1 MAQRF
6 HKKSQENKMPTESLR
21 SPFTYPNFLL
31 KSPGLGGSYRLPNS
45 NFFFCEQTKQFFAC
59 QNSPGSASTT
69 STIEM
74 VNSFKQ
80 KEIGSEISGR
90 MQTGNSVGTT
100 SSKNS
105 LVPSAGKVKSTVSSD
120 FHRAKQ
126 KLHNSPENI
135 LSVNCDLKLHHPLVR
150 FPRITTCH
158 HCGLSGSLRCSQCK
172 QTYYCSVDCQKK
184 DWSSHVVVCKPV
196 KKNFKKN
203 EENAKPPGEIK
214 KKVDFKGNLS
224 PVDVVRTEDNIKKI
238 MFSDL
243 QDLAL
248 KKAME
253 IQGTVTEFRNP
264 SEFYIQVYSP
274 EVLEHIRTLT
284 VKLKDCYAN
293 TVNEEEY
300 VPARGEV
307 CVAKYFLDQTWNRVL
322 VKEVDIVQKKALV
335 LYIDYGNEENASLLR
350 IKQLHRDIDLFPP
363 CAIKCSVANVPKE
376 GSWNKDFTSIITPF
390 MGEHCSVAIAD
401 VLQEEMMT
409 CFAVDVVIPSSG
421 KRLGNIL
428 LEMRS
433 DLSPKRSNNEQ
444 MHSEKSTLLE
454 TDSEGNEGIMAEN
467 KRLDHN
473 NHLTIKAITLSVG
486 DRFSGIVSHIQN
498 PEDFFCQQL
507 HNGRE
512 LAELQ
517 ATLCEYCNKIPS
529 TSDFRPAVGDVCCAK
544 FTEDNQWYR
553 ASIIAYI
560 SEDTALVGY
569 IDYGNFETLQITRLR
584 PVVPKLLELPMQ
596 AIKCTLA
603 GVKPQLG
610 TWPSEAISL
619 MKQLVHNKVTTVRV
633 MGKTDYSSV
642 VEFTDESFT
651 PINVS
656 KHLIEAGYAMKE
668 SKALMTAHE
677 TSNIGKEGSGDTVRK
692 GSWTWVKLALKQ
704 TINVIVCM
712 LYSPGEF
719 YCHMLND
726 DLNALNVLNKSLAEY
741 CQQASATSFKPV
753 RGEPCCA
760 FFSGDGK
767 WYRAL
772 VKDISSDGAVKVQF
786 VDYGNVEEV
795 TPDKLR
801 QISFE
806 FLKLPFQGIKC
817 WLSGVK
823 PVNKQWL
830 PETIAQF
837 QMYTAGIKLQASII
851 SLTKNGAG
859 LELIDNSTGCPRMIS
874 EMLICEQL
882 TLKEVQTNKE
892 VLVTKSADKKEWQ
905 ETSSSEQW
913 KTIKLPINKAISV
926 RIVEVINPDLF
937 YAVPSETKVDQDKLC
952 TLMIELAEYCSS
964 CSSQSFKPKVGEAC
978 CAKFSGDGHWYRAVA
993 LQVSPSDV
1001 KVVYGDYG
1009 NTETLRFSKVM
1020 PITACH
1026 LKLPFQIIK
1035 CSLAGIVQFDGD
1047 WSALVTDLPKRLAS
1061 GKSVT
1066 IMVKG
1071 ITENIHVVSVVKS
1084 FENGNLNVADG
1095 LVMGS
1100 LAKPSATGNPSILPQ
1115 EHASETKCC
1124 CTELRKQIE
1133 KHEQIL
1139 LFLLNKCVD
1148 QDGLSEMGKMLERK
1162 VCLT

>member
-1 MAQRF
+1 MAQWF
-6 HKKSQENKMPTESLR
+6 HKKSQETKMPTESLR

-31 KSPGLGGSYRLPNS
+31 KSPDLGGSYRLPNS

-59 QNSPGSASTT
+59 QNSSGSASTT
-69 STIEM
+69 STIET

-90 MQTGNSVGTT
+90 MQTGDGAYP
-100 SSKNS
+100 
-105 LVPSAGKVKSTVSSD
+105 L
-120 FHRAKQ
+120 
-126 KLHNSPENI
+126 
-135 LSVNCDLKLHHPLVR
+135 LKWFLQL
-150 FPRITTCH
+150 F
-158 HCGLSGSLRCSQCK
+158 LYLWSLRCSQCK

-184 DWSSHVVVCKPV
+184 DWSSHVVVCKP
-196 KKNFKKN
+196 
-203 EENAKPPGEIK
+203 
-214 KKVDFKGNLS
+214 GNLS
-224 PVDVVRTEDNIKKI
+224 PVDVVRTEGNIKKI

-274 EVLEHIRTLT
+274 EVLERIRTLT

-300 VPARGEV
+300 VPVRGEV

-350 IKQLHRDIDLFPP
+350 IKQLHKDIDLFPP
-363 CAIKCSVANVPKE
+363 CAIKCSVANVPRE
-376 GSWNKDFTSIITPF
+376 GSWNKDFTSIIAPF
-390 MGEHCSVAIAD
+390 MGERCSVAVAD
-401 VLQEEMMT
+401 LLQEEMMT

-421 KRLGNIL
+421 KRLDNIL
-428 LEMRS
+428 LEMGS

-444 MHSEKSTLLE
+444 MHSEKS
-454 TDSEGNEGIMAEN
+454 SEGNKGIMSEN
-467 KRLDHN
+467 KRLNHN
-473 NHLTIKAITLSVG
+473 SHLTIKAITLTVG
-486 DRFSGIVSHIQN
+486 DKFSGIVSHIQN

-507 HNGRE
+507 HNARQ

-529 TSDFRPAVGDVCCAK
+529 NPDFRPAVGDVCCAQ

-553 ASIIAYI
+553 ASVIAYI

-569 IDYGNFETLQITRLR
+569 IDYGNFETLQITRLQ

-619 MKQLVHNKVTTVRV
+619 MKQLVHNKVTTARV
-633 MGKTDYSSV
+633 VGKTDYSSV
-642 VEFTDESFT
+642 VELTDESFT
-651 PINVS
+651 PVNVG
-656 KHLIEAGYAMKE
+656 KHLIKAGYAMKE

-677 TSNIGKEGSGDTVRK
+677 TSNIGKEGSGN
-692 GSWTWVKLALKQ
+692 WTWVKLALKQ
-704 TINVIVCM
+704 TIDVMVCM

-719 YCHMLND
+719 YCHILND

-786 VDYGNVEEV
+786 VDYGNIEEV

-801 QISFE
+801 QTSFE

-817 WLSGVK
+817 VK

-830 PETIAQF
+830 PEIVAKF
-837 QMYTAGIKLQASII
+837 QMYTAGIKLQASVI
-851 SLTKNGAG
+851 SLTRNGVG

-874 EMLICEQL
+874 EMLICEQP
-882 TLKEVQTNKE
+882 TLKEPKTNKE
-892 VLVTKSADKKEWQ
+892 VLLTKSADKREWQ
-905 ETSSSEQW
+905 VCLIPLETSSSEQW
-913 KTIKLPINKAISV
+913 KTIKLPINKAIPV

-937 YAVPSETKVDQDKLC
+937 YAMPSETKDKLC
-952 TLMIELAEYCSS
+952 TLMIELAEYCCS
-964 CSSQSFKPKVGEAC
+964 CSNQSFRPKVGEAC

-993 LQVSPSDV
+993 LQVSPSEV

-1009 NTETLRFSKVM
+1009 NTETLRFSEVM

-1047 WSALVTDLPKRLAS
+1047 WSGLVTDLPKTLAS
-1061 GKSVT
+1061 GESVT
-1066 IMVKG
+1066 VTVKG
-1071 ITENIHVVSVVKS
+1071 ITENIHVVSVMKG
-1084 FENGNLNVADG
+1084 FKDGNLNVDDG
-1095 LVMGS
+1095 LVIEG
-1100 LAKPSATGNPSILPQ
+1100 LAKPPATGNPVVLS
-1115 EHASETKCC
+1115 A
-1124 CTELRKQIE
+1124 
-1133 KHEQIL
+1133 
-1139 LFLLNKCVD
+1139 N
-1148 QDGLSEMGKMLERK
+1148 GLGEMEKMLNTK
-1162 VCLT
+1162 SA